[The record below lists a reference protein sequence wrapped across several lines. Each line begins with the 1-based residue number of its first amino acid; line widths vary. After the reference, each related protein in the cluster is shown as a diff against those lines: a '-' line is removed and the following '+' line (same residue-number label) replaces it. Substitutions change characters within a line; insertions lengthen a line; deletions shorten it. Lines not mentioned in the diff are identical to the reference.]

1 MCLPIQALV
10 RHHTHIISSR
20 PTIDI
25 STELSLLRNYYRHLE
40 NFPCHNEL
48 APDAVNFL
56 RKTLTYAS
64 AGQYHLYSKTISCIN
79 HIFLD
84 HMTARESATTP
95 WNAEDCKAFIELL
108 DGFDSIRPSSDDVN
122 EATSE
127 ANDYKGG
134 GTTFDDDG
142 YKTWFVARLICIIRQ
157 PHSKLHT
164 CELSHF
170 PSFQFTVAPYTAS
183 GCTMRLRIALL
194 L

>member
-1 MCLPIQALV
+1 MPPLVNMTCFQPKYHAL
-10 RHHTHIISSR
+10 II
-20 PTIDI
+20 
-25 STELSLLRNYYRHLE
+25 
-40 NFPCHNEL
+40 
-48 APDAVNFL
+48 
-56 RKTLTYAS
+56 
-64 AGQYHLYSKTISCIN
+64 YS
-79 HIFLD
+79 LD
-84 HMTARESATTP
+84 HMTARESATIP

-108 DGFDSIRPSSDDVN
+108 DGFEKDLIRRPASSDDVN

-127 ANDYKGG
+127 VNDHKGG

-157 PHSKLHT
+157 PHSKHRT

-170 PSFQFTVAPYTAS
+170 SSFQFTVAPYTAS